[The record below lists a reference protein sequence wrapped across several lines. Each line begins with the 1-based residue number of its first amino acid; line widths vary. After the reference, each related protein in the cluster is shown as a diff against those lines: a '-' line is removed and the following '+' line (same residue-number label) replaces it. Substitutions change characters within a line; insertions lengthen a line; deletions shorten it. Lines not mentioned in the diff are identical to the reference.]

1 MLTNFQW
8 AKYEKNTVVH
18 SNNVLQKLKK
28 KKAFNQHQYEKSVI
42 RFHRWKVNKN

>member
-8 AKYEKNTVVH
+8 AKYEKNTEVH

-28 KKAFNQHQYEKSVI
+28 KKHPININMK
-42 RFHRWKVNKN
+42 KV